1 MFFVCVLR
9 SSKITEAQYLQRSE
23 ERQAGELIDRTIKP
37 AAEDFNLWGFVFKL
51 EKSQYSVTFTCTTR
65 GIMGQVF
72 IFINSR
78 HRSGPDCR
86 NAAVRYNYPLY
97 HVVYVV
103 VQVMS
108 FLYL

>member
-1 MFFVCVLR
+1 MIIHHSFYVCVWR
-9 SSKITEAQYLQRSE
+9 SSKIAEAQYLQRSE

-51 EKSQYSVTFTCTTR
+51 EQSQYSVTFTCTTR
-65 GIMGQVF
+65 GIMGPGVF

-86 NAAVRYNYPLY
+86 NAAV
-97 HVVYVV
+97 
-103 VQVMS
+103 
-108 FLYL
+108 